1 MKQSF
6 YILVLALTISSLIF
20 AQSAGLVGLS
30 GQVVNQVTNTSAGAG
45 QTVTIQPKGG
55 EALQTVTQVQ
65 GNYSFDGL
73 PAGEY
78 DVFVNGELIQTA
90 QVSQNVVLNLPV
102 QEEILVA
109 EASIGAGTAATTN
122 TAAATAATGGGLGIG
137 TGTLAII
144 GVGGLAIA
152 GGIIAGIEIAD
163 EDASD

>member
-30 GQVVNQVTNTSAGAG
+30 GQVVNQSNNAAAGAG
-45 QTVTIQPKGG
+45 QTVTIQPQGG
-55 EALQTVTQVQ
+55 EALQTVTQAQ

-78 DVFVNGELIQTA
+78 DVFVNGELVQTA
-90 QVSQNVVLNLPV
+90 QVSENVVLNLPV
-102 QEEILVA
+102 QEQILVA
-109 EASIGAGTAATTN
+109 DAATGAGATAATT
-122 TAAATAATGGGLGIG
+122 TAATGGGIG